1 MRSSKIRNLLCPM
14 CDNEPDL
21 VETVGIGDGFTK
33 PEEHVVD
40 MCAI

>member
-1 MRSSKIRNLLCPM
+1 M

-33 PEEHVVD
+33 SEEHVVD
-40 MCAI
+40 MNI